1 MAIVIYFKLKVYSI
15 CRRRPFERSNS
26 IGITICSRDQRTSHS
41 TENQAVL
48 LLRYKTALFF
58 CFVPQEKKSHSQAG
72 SATPIPDFLIV
83 EASFEQATVSGGEIR
98 QSRW

>member
-1 MAIVIYFKLKVYSI
+1 MAIVIYFKLKVKSI

-26 IGITICSRDQRTSHS
+26 IGITICRRDQRTSHS

-58 CFVPQEKKSHSQAG
+58 CFVPQEKKSHS